1 MDLHRLPPC
10 ERRDRIVDHADDGRT
25 GESGNGGETVGDSQQ
40 NAGVLWSNVQ
50 VVAVEPG
57 KIGAVETFCRGED
70 MLTGSYCISATT
82 QIQVQNCNSQSIASS
97 TCILYSL
104 ALSK

>member
-70 MLTGSYCISATT
+70 MLTGSYCIST

-97 TCILYSL
+97 TSYILSR
-104 ALSK
+104 